1 MVLVFGDAAS
11 FLVDVETS
19 AKASGETFEK
29 VGDWRQIEAKG
40 FAKRLRE
47 RSGEAEVR
55 VSLVD
60 SSDAGG
66 PIANRHSFVNKER
79 GKPCLCLVLG
89 EWLGVS
95 RVQR

>member
-47 RSGEAEVR
+47 RSCEAEVR
-55 VSLVD
+55 VGLVD
-60 SSDAGG
+60 GGDAGR
-66 PIANRHSFVNKER
+66 PIANRNGFVNKER

-89 EWLGVS
+89 KWLDGG
-95 RVQR
+95 RV

>member
-1 MVLVFGDAAS
+1 MVMLVFGGTAS

-19 AKASGETFEK
+19 AKAGGEAFEK

-55 VSLVD
+55 VSFID
-60 SSDAGG
+60 GGDTGG
-66 PIANRHSFVNKER
+66 PIANRNGFVNKER

-89 EWLGVS
+89 KWLDGG
-95 RVQR
+95 RV

>member
-19 AKASGETFEK
+19 AKAGGEAFEK

-60 SSDAGG
+60 GGDAGG
-66 PIANRHSFVNKER
+66 PIANRNGFVNKER
-79 GKPCLCLVLG
+79 GEPCLYLVLG
-89 EWLGVS
+89 EWLNGG
-95 RVQR
+95 RV

>member
-1 MVLVFGDAAS
+1 MLVFGDAAS

-19 AKASGETFEK
+19 AKAGGETFEK

-89 EWLGVS
+89 K
-95 RVQR
+95 